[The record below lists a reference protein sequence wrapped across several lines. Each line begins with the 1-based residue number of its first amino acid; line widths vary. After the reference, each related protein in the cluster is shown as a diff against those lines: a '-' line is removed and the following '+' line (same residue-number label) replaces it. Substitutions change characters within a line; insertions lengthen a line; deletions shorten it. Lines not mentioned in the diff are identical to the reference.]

1 MPAVFKVCAIKTDSA
16 NSRYTLLFLLLFSNK
31 NDTDDVF
38 RFQLLRTFS
47 FFLKWVD
54 NKRKLNKLIILSYQ
68 KEQLLGELLEWKQF
82 TSHLL

>member
-1 MPAVFKVCAIKTDSA
+1 VQHCGEHSGHRVLPVLEMADGCVMPAVFKVCAIKTDSA

-47 FFLKWVD
+47 FFLK
-54 NKRKLNKLIILSYQ
+54 
-68 KEQLLGELLEWKQF
+68 
-82 TSHLL
+82 